1 MDKLKA
7 FGLWCYK
14 NLLLKYWYLR
24 YRTTL
29 MSLARLTL
37 LVLLKEVVAPT
48 LYWICVLVNALW
60 RSNTF
65 YNILEYI
72 KVACVPSTTELLIAV
87 LSVIVLLIVA
97 FYQYHTEKRHTDL
110 FRDVYIPY
118 VDAILEYL
126 NIGFYYE
133 WSYNVALNGNTMI
146 AERQLDDLY
155 DMSVYLRS
163 RVRHKGFE
171 RLDELFKSLS
181 EVAYDIY
188 KIFNIYGDF
197 SGKDGKITIERFYKG
212 KGVPYNPKYDSDL
225 QKYNDIVML
234 ISDLVFEQTRI
245 LNQILKIIRNVQPDY
260 QVLLGVLHTDD
271 VMEHNTYTISEEDSV
286 VYHGLQNFMT
296 ERKNRSFHLADGVVD
311 L

>member
-1 MDKLKA
+1 MNKLKA

-14 NLLLKYWYLR
+14 SLLLRYWQFR

-48 LYWICVLVNALW
+48 LYWICVLANAFW
-60 RSNTF
+60 RNNSF
-65 YNILEYI
+65 HDVLEYI
-72 KVACVPSTTELLIAV
+72 KIACVPSTTELLIAI

-110 FRDVYIPY
+110 LRDVYIPY
-118 VDAILEYL
+118 VDAMLEYL

-146 AERQLDDLY
+146 AERQLDDLE
-155 DMSVYLRS
+155 DMSIYLKS
-163 RVRHKGFE
+163 RVKHKGFE
-171 RLDELFKSLS
+171 RLDELFVSLS
-181 EVAYDIY
+181 DVAYDIC
-188 KIFNIYGDF
+188 KIYNEYGDF
-197 SGKDGKITIERFYKG
+197 SSKDGKITIEKFYKG
-212 KGVPYNPKYDSDL
+212 KGSLYNPNYYNDL

-245 LNQILKIIRNVQPDY
+245 LNQILKIVRNVQPDY
-260 QVLLGVLHTDD
+260 QVLLGMLHTDN
-271 VMEHNTYTISEEDSV
+271 VMEHNIYSISEEDTIA
-286 VYHGLQNFMT
+286 YHGLQNFMT
-296 ERKNRSFHLADGVVD
+296 ERKNRSYHLADGIVD

>member
-1 MDKLKA
+1 MDNLKA

-14 NLLLKYWYLR
+14 NLLLRYWQFR

-48 LYWICVLVNALW
+48 LYWICVLANAFW
-60 RSNTF
+60 RNNSF
-65 YNILEYI
+65 HDVLEYI
-72 KVACVPSTTELLIAV
+72 KIACVPSTTELLIAI

-110 FRDVYIPY
+110 LRDVYTPY
-118 VDAILEYL
+118 VDAMFEYL

-133 WSYNVALNGNTMI
+133 WSYSVALNGNTMI
-146 AERQLDDLY
+146 AERQLDDLEE
-155 DMSVYLRS
+155 MSIYLKS
-163 RVRHKGFE
+163 RVKHKGFE
-171 RLDELFKSLS
+171 RLDELFVSLS
-181 EVAYDIY
+181 DVAYDIC
-188 KIFNIYGDF
+188 KIYNEYGDF
-197 SGKDGKITIERFYKG
+197 SRKDGKITIEKFYKG
-212 KGVPYNPKYDSDL
+212 KGSLYNPNYDNDL

-260 QVLLGVLHTDD
+260 QVLLGMLHTDN
-271 VMEHNTYTISEEDSV
+271 VMEHNIYSISEEDTI

-296 ERKNRSFHLADGVVD
+296 ERKNRSYHLADGIVD

>member
-14 NLLLKYWYLR
+14 NLLLRYWQFR

-48 LYWICVLVNALW
+48 LYWICVLANAFW
-60 RSNTF
+60 RNNSF
-65 YNILEYI
+65 HDVLEYI
-72 KVACVPSTTELLIAV
+72 KIACVPSTTELLIAI

-110 FRDVYIPY
+110 LRDVYIPY
-118 VDAILEYL
+118 VDAMLEYL

-146 AERQLDDLY
+146 AERQLDDLEE
-155 DMSVYLRS
+155 MSIYLKS
-163 RVRHKGFE
+163 RVKHKGFE
-171 RLDELFKSLS
+171 RLDELFVSLS
-181 EVAYDIY
+181 DVAYDIC
-188 KIFNIYGDF
+188 KIYNEYGDF
-197 SGKDGKITIERFYKG
+197 SSKDGKITIEKFYKG
-212 KGVPYNPKYDSDL
+212 KGSLYNPNYYNDL

-260 QVLLGVLHTDD
+260 QGLLGMLHTDN
-271 VMEHNTYTISEEDSV
+271 VMEHNIYSISEEDTI
-286 VYHGLQNFMT
+286 VYHGLRNFMT
-296 ERKNRSFHLADGVVD
+296 ERKNRSYHLADGIVD